1 MFKELSV
8 SERSN
13 GSANEAIPAVRS
25 RLIMTTND
33 HSHHSRRSTRF
44 MGGLVVSIMSRG
56 ARFSSPINEDIFL
69 ITGFHPE
76 ARSSASMLASRQLSG
91 ARVIGV
97 RCRSESSLRPLSA
110 RVHRQNQGRRAR
122 HITKQASL

>member
-8 SERSN
+8 SECSN

-33 HSHHSRRSTRF
+33 HSHHSRRSTCF

-56 ARFSSPINEDIFL
+56 PRFSSPMNEDMFL
-69 ITGFHPE
+69 ITGFHLE
-76 ARSSASMLASRQLSG
+76 AQSSASMLASSQLSVVH
-91 ARVIGV
+91 VIAV
-97 RCRSESSLRPLSA
+97 RCLS
-110 RVHRQNQGRRAR
+110 
-122 HITKQASL
+122 